1 MFLPIANVFVE
12 TIKYSHSAFVV
23 AVLLI
28 SFFDP
33 ELLAFLLGAFCA
45 ATTAEAKD
53 NCLRGN
59 DKPSS
64 LERNGCLCLFTR
76 KADDR

>member
-1 MFLPIANVFVE
+1 LNA
-12 TIKYSHSAFVV
+12 V

-28 SFFDP
+28 SFFNP
-33 ELLAFLLGAFCA
+33 ELLLAFLIGAFCA

-53 NCLRGN
+53 NCQMGN

-76 KADDR
+76 KADER